1 MNFRPYHYS
10 LDSWQLA
17 IFIYEV
23 FSGTAFQ
30 SIGDLSKASKVPKSI
45 ILYLRRLSQTS
56 VKNRASPIQ
65 LLNQA
70 ERPGGLFDT
79 DLINFHK
86 ELNELRIKG
95 EEERAVLLDSLL
107 QIKDDIPPG
116 YITNKVLPELI
127 HLLEFADGGVNALR
141 YILLFGDIIE
151 IEEFKQRVLPSLVKA
166 YSKTDRAIR
175 VELLTALPKYAEYLT
190 KSEVNDKIY
199 PAIVPGFSDTV
210 SLVREETVKAILYI
224 APNLSHRNINNDLLR
239 YLAKAQVD
247 SQPEIRTNTTVC
259 LGKIAEYLDKDV
271 STLYLKKLIKLI

>member
-1 MNFRPYHYS
+1 M
-10 LDSWQLA
+10 
-17 IFIYEV
+17 
-23 FSGTAFQ
+23 
-30 SIGDLSKASKVPKSI
+30 
-45 ILYLRRLSQTS
+45 SQTS